1 MHPGETRNIYFVLL
15 FMSEIIISL
24 LDIYMAIIYLYSFLT
39 LAPHLSC

>member
-1 MHPGETRNIYFVLL
+1 MHPGETRNIYFV